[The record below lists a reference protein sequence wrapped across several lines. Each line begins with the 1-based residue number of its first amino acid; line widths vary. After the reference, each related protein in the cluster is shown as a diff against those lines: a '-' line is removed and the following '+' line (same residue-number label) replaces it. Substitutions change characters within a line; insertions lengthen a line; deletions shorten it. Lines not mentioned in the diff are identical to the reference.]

1 MQLKL
6 KRFIENEMEE
16 WIKFFE
22 KKSDYVIVNS
32 NKRQTKQNVCVLFQT
47 LSIKKTKRER

>member
-22 KKSDYVIVNS
+22 KKSDYVSDFIDKEN
-32 NKRQTKQNVCVLFQT
+32 
-47 LSIKKTKRER
+47 